1 MDENI
6 EKNCEQGAGG
16 MTGADKDERH
26 NKRGLER
33 DTQLGVKDFTEDNL
47 SKEQAVVYFR
57 QMGPKWH
64 KRETRE

>member
-1 MDENI
+1 
-6 EKNCEQGAGG
+6 

-26 NKRGLER
+26 NKRWEPTGKR
-33 DTQLGVKDFTEDNL
+33 HTVGIKDFTEDNL
-47 SKEQAVVYFR
+47 SKEQAVVYFG